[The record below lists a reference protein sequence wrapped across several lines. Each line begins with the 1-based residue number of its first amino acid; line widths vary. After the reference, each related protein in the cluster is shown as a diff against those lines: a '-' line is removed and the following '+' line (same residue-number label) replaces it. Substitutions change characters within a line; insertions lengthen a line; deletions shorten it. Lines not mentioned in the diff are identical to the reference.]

1 MVNRPP
7 PVFSSP
13 TLDIYPTH
21 LLVFVPYLWQVLF
34 NQPGGAMRIFADGIL
49 RDKVVLVT
57 GGGSG
62 IGRGIAL
69 GMAAYG
75 AHLVLASRNMDR
87 LRAVAHEAAAQGVQ
101 ALPIRTDVREPEQIH
116 ALIQAALDTFGHIDV
131 LVNNAAGSFLS
142 SARKLTPKGWHTVV
156 DTTLNGTFYC
166 SQAAGLRMIE
176 QGGGKIINIT
186 ATLHFKGSPGL
197 VAPTAAKAGVE
208 ALTKTLAL
216 EWAKFNVLVNAIAP
230 GPVYTPGSDS
240 NLWSNK
246 AFHDMVKRGVPLGRF
261 GTAEDIANMAIF
273 LASPAGGYI
282 TGATMV
288 VDGGEWLK
296 KGLE

>member
-1 MVNRPP
+1 M
-7 PVFSSP
+7 
-13 TLDIYPTH
+13 H
-21 LLVFVPYLWQVLF
+21 
-34 NQPGGAMRIFADGIL
+34 IFADGIL
-49 RDKVVLVT
+49 HDKVVLVT
-57 GGGSG
+57 GGGTG

-69 GMAAYG
+69 GMASYG
-75 AHLVLASRNMDR
+75 AHLVLASRHVDH
-87 LRAVAHEAAAQGVQ
+87 LRAVAHEAQAQGVQ
-101 ALPIRTDVREPEQIH
+101 AFPVRTDVREPAQVQ
-116 ALIQAALDTFGHIDV
+116 ALLQVALDTFGRIDV

-142 SARKLTPKGWHTVV
+142 AARKLTHKGWHSVV

-166 SQAAGLRMIE
+166 SQAVGRQMIE

-216 EWAKFNVLVNAIAP
+216 EWAKFNILVNAIAP
-230 GPVYTPGSDS
+230 GPIYTPGSDS
-240 NLWSNK
+240 NLWSNTT
-246 AFHDMVKRGVPLGRF
+246 FHDMVKRGVPLGRF

-273 LASPAGGYI
+273 LASPAGDYI

-296 KGLE
+296 KGME

>member
-1 MVNRPP
+1 
-7 PVFSSP
+7 
-13 TLDIYPTH
+13 
-21 LLVFVPYLWQVLF
+21 
-34 NQPGGAMRIFADGIL
+34 MRIFADGIL
-49 RDKVVLVT
+49 RDKVVLIT
-57 GGGSG
+57 GGGTG

-69 GMAAYG
+69 GMAGYG
-75 AHLVLASRNMDR
+75 AHLVLASRQVDH
-87 LRAVAHEAAAQGVQ
+87 LRAVAHEAQAQGVQ
-101 ALPIRTDVREPEQIH
+101 AFSLRTDVREPAQVQELVQM
-116 ALIQAALDTFGHIDV
+116 ALDTFGRIDV

-142 SARKLTPKGWHTVV
+142 AARKLTHKGWHSVV
-156 DTTLNGTFYC
+156 DTTLHGTFYC
-166 SQAAGLRMIE
+166 CQAVGRQMIE

-186 ATLHFKGSPGL
+186 ATLHFKGAPGL

-216 EWAKFNVLVNAIAP
+216 EWAKFNILVNAIAP

-240 NLWSNK
+240 NLWSNTT
-246 AFHDMVKRGVPLGRF
+246 FHDMVKRGVPLGRF

-273 LASPAGGYI
+273 LASPAGDYI

-296 KGLE
+296 KGME

>member
-1 MVNRPP
+1 
-7 PVFSSP
+7 
-13 TLDIYPTH
+13 
-21 LLVFVPYLWQVLF
+21 
-34 NQPGGAMRIFADGIL
+34 L

-57 GGGSG
+57 GGGTG

-69 GMAAYG
+69 GMADYG
-75 AHLVLASRNMDR
+75 AHLVLASRR
-87 LRAVAHEAAAQGVQ
+87 VEHLRTVAHEAQAQGVQ
-101 ALPIRTDVREPEQIH
+101 ALPVRTDVREPAQVQ
-116 ALIQAALDTFGHIDV
+116 ALIQVALDTFGRIDV
-131 LVNNAAGSFLS
+131 LVNNAAGSFLAA
-142 SARKLTPKGWHTVV
+142 ARKLTHKGWHTVV

-166 SQAAGLRMIE
+166 SQAVGERMIA

-197 VAPTAAKAGVE
+197 VAPSAAKAGVE

-216 EWAKFNVLVNAIAP
+216 EWAKFNILVNAIAP

-240 NLWSNK
+240 NLWSNTT
-246 AFHDMVKRGVPLGRF
+246 FHDMVKRGVPLGRF

-273 LASPAGGYI
+273 LASPAGDYI

-296 KGLE
+296 KGME

>member
-1 MVNRPP
+1 
-7 PVFSSP
+7 
-13 TLDIYPTH
+13 L
-21 LLVFVPYLWQVLF
+21 
-34 NQPGGAMRIFADGIL
+34 A
-49 RDKVVLVT
+49 
-57 GGGSG
+57 GSG
-62 IGRGIAL
+62 EH
-69 GMAAYG
+69 M
-75 AHLVLASRNMDR
+75 VLASRNLDNH
-87 LRAVAHEAAAQGVQ
+87 RAVAAEVEVQGVQ
-101 ALPIRTDVREPEQIH
+101 VLPVRTDIRQPDQVD
-116 ALIQAALDTFGHIDV
+116 ALLQMTLDTFGRIDV
-131 LVNNAAGSFLS
+131 LVNNAAGSFLAA
-142 SARKLTPKGWHTVV
+142 ARKLTPKGWNAVV

-176 QGGGKIINIT
+176 QGGWKIINIT

-197 VAPTAAKAGVE
+197 VAPAAAKAGVE

-216 EWAKFNVLVNAIAP
+216 EWAKFNILVNAIAP

-240 NLWSNK
+240 NLWSNQ

-273 LASPAGGYI
+273 LTSPAGDYI

>member
-1 MVNRPP
+1 
-7 PVFSSP
+7 
-13 TLDIYPTH
+13 
-21 LLVFVPYLWQVLF
+21 
-34 NQPGGAMRIFADGIL
+34 MRIFADGIL
-49 RDKVVLVT
+49 RDKVVLIT
-57 GGGSG
+57 GGGTG

-75 AHLVLASRNMDR
+75 AHLVLASRNMDH

-101 ALPIRTDVREPEQIH
+101 ALPVRTDVREPEQIH

-142 SARKLTPKGWHTVV
+142 SARKLTPKGWHTIV

-166 SQAAGLRMIE
+166 SQAVGLRMIE

-216 EWAKFNVLVNAIAP
+216 EWAKFNILVNAIAP

-273 LASPAGGYI
+273 LASPAGDYI

>member
-1 MVNRPP
+1 MK
-7 PVFSSP
+7 
-13 TLDIYPTH
+13 
-21 LLVFVPYLWQVLF
+21 
-34 NQPGGAMRIFADGIL
+34 IFADDIL

-57 GGGSG
+57 GGGTG

-69 GMAAYG
+69 GMASYG
-75 AHLVLASRNMDR
+75 AHLVLASRNLDN
-87 LRAVAHEAAAQGVQ
+87 LRVVATEVEAQGVR
-101 ALPIRTDVREPEQIH
+101 AFPVRTDIRQSDQVD
-116 ALIQAALDTFGHIDV
+116 ALLQMALDTFGHIDV

-142 SARKLTPKGWHTVV
+142 AARKLTPKGWNTVI
-156 DTTLNGTFYC
+156 DTTLNGTFSC
-166 SQAAGLRMIE
+166 CRTVGLQMIE

-197 VAPTAAKAGVE
+197 IAPTAAKAGVE

-216 EWAKFNVLVNAIAP
+216 EWAKFNILVNAIAP
-230 GPVYTPGSDS
+230 GPIYTPGSMS
-240 NLWSNK
+240 HLWSNK

-261 GTAEDIANMAIF
+261 GTAEDIANMAIY
-273 LASPAGGYI
+273 LASPAGDYI

>member
-1 MVNRPP
+1 
-7 PVFSSP
+7 
-13 TLDIYPTH
+13 
-21 LLVFVPYLWQVLF
+21 
-34 NQPGGAMRIFADGIL
+34 MRIFADNIL
-49 RDKVVLVT
+49 HDKVVLVT
-57 GGGSG
+57 GGGTG

-69 GMAAYG
+69 GMASYG
-75 AHLVLASRNMDR
+75 AHLVLASRHVDH
-87 LRAVAHEAAAQGVQ
+87 LRAVAHEAQAQGVQ
-101 ALPIRTDVREPEQIH
+101 ALPVRTDVREPAQVQ
-116 ALIQAALDTFGHIDV
+116 ALLQVALDTFGRIDV

-142 SARKLTPKGWHTVV
+142 AARKLTHKGWHSVV

-166 SQAAGLRMIE
+166 SQAVGRQMIE

-216 EWAKFNVLVNAIAP
+216 EWAKFNILVNAIAP
-230 GPVYTPGSDS
+230 GPIYTPGSDS
-240 NLWSNK
+240 NLWSNTT
-246 AFHDMVKRGVPLGRF
+246 FHDMVKRGVPLGRF

-273 LASPAGGYI
+273 LASPAGDYI

-296 KGLE
+296 KGME